1 MNVPFADFKPMHN
14 ELEKEIKKAVND
26 VIDSNYFIHGPQSSK
41 FEKDFAEYCGVKYC
55 VGVGNGLDGLMLS
68 LKALGVGEGDEV
80 IIPCHTYIATALA
93 VTYVGAKPIFVE
105 PDETNY
111 NINPEKIESAITPKT
126 KAILP
131 VHLYGQCAD
140 MDKINE
146 IAKKYNLK
154 VLEDAAQAVGAT
166 YKGRKAGSLGDI
178 AEFSF
183 YPGKNLGCMGDGG
196 CVVTNDEELA
206 TKVRALAN
214 YGSLKKYVH
223 LFKGNNSRLDEIQ
236 CAILDV
242 KLKELDKWNDF
253 RREVAKRYLNEINNK
268 DVVLPKIS
276 EYNEHIW
283 HLFVLRVKDREDF
296 RKYMEN
302 NEIDTLIHYPTAI
315 HKQPAYS
322 ERSSEIYPLAEQFA
336 KEVVSIPMFYGMT
349 EEQVDKVINTIN
361 GYGLKKSLKR

>member
-1 MNVPFADFKPMHN
+1 
-14 ELEKEIKKAVND
+14 
-26 VIDSNYFIHGPQSSK
+26 
-41 FEKDFAEYCGVKYC
+41 
-55 VGVGNGLDGLMLS
+55 
-68 LKALGVGEGDEV
+68 
-80 IIPCHTYIATALA
+80 
-93 VTYVGAKPIFVE
+93 
-105 PDETNY
+105 
-111 NINPEKIESAITPKT
+111 
-126 KAILP
+126 
-131 VHLYGQCAD
+131 